1 MNTTRH
7 SIVPPVALLLTASLL
22 CASAGL
28 AAKEEYEQPGTLK
41 ASALLPA
48 ETLKGPNHQVQED
61 VQSDG
66 FLNIYAIDTNSGV
79 LKAVS
84 TAQANQYAAEV
95 EAAARMAE
103 LQSNEQFASGLESAA
118 STVVTGTTA
127 LLNDP
132 AGALSGAVTG
142 VGAMFG
148 RAQEAMASSGAQG
161 AGEDSAMAGL
171 SGFSKTKRE
180 YAYEFGVDV
189 YSRNPILQKQL
200 DAVAQAAFAGNIAA
214 KAAMMMVPGGAGIAL
229 SVTSSAATLNE
240 AFRDLPPVELR
251 KRSREKLAA
260 MGVNT
265 DIADLYLEN
274 AVFTPREQTLIVE
287 ALAAMAETENRG
299 AFIRHAVLTDN
310 ADLAYFRQRQAGM
323 YLGYHRSVEPLA
335 RFVAAGKVA
344 VGQKKDGTI
353 VFCAPLDH
361 LYWTPGI
368 GAFVELLEADLKA
381 IPDVKGKELWLGGTL
396 SKTARKELE
405 ARGWTVKEGSEAK
418 LLASR

>member
-1 MNTTRH
+1 MNTTFRPARL
-7 SIVPPVALLLTASLL
+7 SLAFLAAASLL
-22 CASAGL
+22 PTFTV
-28 AAKEEYEQPGTLK
+28 AAEKYEQPGTLK

-48 ETLKGPNHQVQED
+48 DTLKGPNHQVQEE

-66 FLNIYAIDTNSGV
+66 FLDIYAIDTSSGV

-84 TAQANQYAAEV
+84 TAQAKQYAAEV
-95 EAAARMAE
+95 EAAARMAQ
-103 LQSNEQFASGLESAA
+103 LQGDEQFAAGLQSTAG
-118 STVVTGTTA
+118 TVVTGTTA

-148 RAQEAMASSGAQG
+148 RAQEALASSGTKG
-161 AGEDSAMAGL
+161 AGEDSAMADL

-189 YSRNPILQKQL
+189 YSRNPVLQKQL
-200 DAVAQAAFAGNIAA
+200 DAVAEAAFAGNIAA

-229 SVTSSAATLNE
+229 SVTSGAATLNE
-240 AFRDLPPVELR
+240 AFRDLPPAELR
-251 KRSREKLAA
+251 KRNREKLAA
-260 MGVNT
+260 MGVNA
-265 DIADLYLEN
+265 DIAELYIEN

-287 ALAAMAETENRG
+287 ALDRMPETENRG
-299 AFIRHAVLTDN
+299 AYIRHAVLTDN
-310 ADLAYFRQRQAGM
+310 ADLAYFRPRQAGM

-335 RFVAAGKVA
+335 RFVSVGKVA

-368 GAFVELLEADLKA
+368 GAFVELFEADLKSV
-381 IPDVKGKELWLGGTL
+381 PDVKGKEIWLGGTL
-396 SKTARKELE
+396 SEMARKELE
-405 ARGWTVKEGSEAK
+405 ARGWTVKESSEAT
-418 LLASR
+418 LLAAG

>member
-1 MNTTRH
+1 MNTSH
-7 SIVPPVALLLTASLL
+7 PSILRNIALLFAACLL
-22 CASAGL
+22 PAGQASA
-28 AAKEEYEQPGTLK
+28 AEAYEQPGSMK
-41 ASALLPA
+41 ASDLLPA
-48 ETLKGPNHQVQED
+48 ETLKGPNHQVQEE

-84 TAQANQYAAEV
+84 TAQAKQYAAEV
-95 EAAARMAE
+95 EAAARMAA
-103 LQSNEQFASGLESAA
+103 LQSDEQFASGLQSTA

-148 RAQEAMASSGAQG
+148 RAQEAMASSGTKG

-171 SGFSKTKRE
+171 SGYSKTKRE
-180 YAYEFGVDV
+180 YAYEFGVDA
-189 YSRNPILQKQL
+189 YSRNPVLQKQL
-200 DAVAQAAFAGNIAA
+200 NAVAEAAFAGNIAA
-214 KAAMMMVPGGAGIAL
+214 KAALMMVPGGAGVAL
-229 SVTSSAATLNE
+229 SVTSSTATLNE

-251 KRSREKLAA
+251 KRNREKLAA
-260 MGVNT
+260 MGVNA
-265 DIADLYLEN
+265 DIAELYIEN

-287 ALAAMAETENRG
+287 SLSAMAGTENRG
-299 AFIRHAVLTDN
+299 AYIRHAVLTDN

-335 RFVAAGKVA
+335 RFVAVGRVA
-344 VGQKKDGTI
+344 AGQKKDGTV

-361 LYWTPGI
+361 LYWTPAI
-368 GAFVELLEADLKA
+368 GAFVDLFESDLQSV
-381 IPDVKGKELWLGGTL
+381 PDVKGKELWLGGTL
-396 SKTARKELE
+396 SKMARKELE
-405 ARGWTVKEGSEAK
+405 ARGWTVKEGSEGQ
-418 LLASR
+418 LFASG

>member
-1 MNTTRH
+1 MNTMHR
-7 SIVPPVALLLTASLL
+7 SMLLPVALLIATCLAPISQT
-22 CASAGL
+22 L
-28 AAKEEYEQPGTLK
+28 AAGGYEQPGTMK

-48 ETLKGPNHQVQED
+48 DTLKGPNHQVQDE

-79 LKAVS
+79 LRAVS
-84 TAQANQYAAEV
+84 TAQAKQYAAEV
-95 EAAARMAE
+95 EAAARMAG
-103 LQSNEQFASGLESAA
+103 LQSNEQFASGLQSTA

-148 RAQEAMASSGAQG
+148 RAQEAMASSGAKG

-189 YSRNPILQKQL
+189 YSRNPVLQKQL

-214 KAAMMMVPGGAGIAL
+214 KAAMMMIPGGAGVAL
-229 SVTSSAATLNE
+229 SVTSSTATLNE

-251 KRSREKLAA
+251 KRNREKLAA
-260 MGVNT
+260 MGVNA
-265 DIADLYLEN
+265 DIAELYIEN

-287 ALAAMAETENRG
+287 ALDRMPEMENRG
-299 AFIRHAVLTDN
+299 AYIRHAVLTDN

-335 RFVAAGKVA
+335 RFVPVGKVA

-361 LYWTPGI
+361 LYWTPAI
-368 GAFVELLEADLKA
+368 GAFADLFEAELKA
-381 IPDVKGKELWLGGTL
+381 VPDVKGKEIWLGGTL

-405 ARGWTVKEGSEAK
+405 ARGWTVKEGSEGQ
-418 LLASR
+418 LLASG

>member
-1 MNTTRH
+1 MNTAFR
-7 SIVPPVALLLTASLL
+7 PAARLPLAFLVAASLVPMY
-22 CASAGL
+22 SV
-28 AAKEEYEQPGTLK
+28 AAEKYEQPGALK

-48 ETLKGPNHQVQED
+48 DTLKGPNHQVQEE

-79 LKAVS
+79 VRAVS
-84 TAQANQYAAEV
+84 TAQVKQYAAEV
-95 EAAARMAE
+95 EAAARMAQ
-103 LQSNEQFASGLESAA
+103 LQSNEQFAGGIQATA
-118 STVVTGTTA
+118 GTVVTGTTA

-148 RAQEAMASSGAQG
+148 RAQEALASSGAKG

-189 YSRNPILQKQL
+189 YSRNPVLQKQL
-200 DAVAQAAFAGNIAA
+200 DAVAEAAFAGNIAA
-214 KAAMMMVPGGAGIAL
+214 KAAMMMIPGGAGIAL
-229 SVTSSAATLNE
+229 SVTSGAATLNE

-251 KRSREKLAA
+251 KRNREKLAA
-260 MGVNT
+260 MGVNA
-265 DIADLYLEN
+265 DIAELYIEN

-287 ALAAMAETENRG
+287 ALYRMPETENRG
-299 AFIRHAVLTDN
+299 AYVRHAVLTDN

-335 RFVAAGKVA
+335 RFVSVGKVA

-361 LYWTPGI
+361 LYWTPSI
-368 GAFVELLEADLKA
+368 GAFVELFEADLMA
-381 IPDVKGKELWLGGTL
+381 VPDVKGKEIWLGGTL
-396 SKTARKELE
+396 SEMARKELE
-405 ARGWTVKEGSEAK
+405 ARGWTVKESSEAA
-418 LLASR
+418 LLAAG

>member
-1 MNTTRH
+1 MKTKSYPRRL
-7 SIVPPVALLLTASLL
+7 PLAFLAAASLVPIF
-22 CASAGL
+22 AL
-28 AAKEEYEQPGTLK
+28 AADKYEQPGTMK
-41 ASALLPA
+41 AAALLPA
-48 ETLKGPNHQVQED
+48 DTLKGPNHQVQEE

-84 TAQANQYAAEV
+84 TAQAKQYAAEV
-95 EAAARMAE
+95 EAAARMAA
-103 LQSNEQFASGLESAA
+103 LQSNEQFASGLESTAG
-118 STVVTGTTA
+118 TVVTGTTA

-148 RAQEAMASSGAQG
+148 RAQEALASSGARG

-200 DAVAQAAFAGNIAA
+200 DAVAQAAFAGSIAA
-214 KAAMMMVPGGAGIAL
+214 KAAMMMIPGGAGVAL
-229 SVTSSAATLNE
+229 SVTSSTATLNE

-251 KRSREKLAA
+251 KRNREKLAA
-260 MGVNT
+260 MGVN
-265 DIADLYLEN
+265 ADVAELYIEN

-287 ALAAMAETENRG
+287 ALDRMPETENRG
-299 AFIRHAVLTDN
+299 AYVRHAVLTDN

-335 RFVAAGKVA
+335 RFVSVGKVA

-361 LYWTPGI
+361 LYWTPAI
-368 GAFVELLEADLKA
+368 GAFVDLFEADLQTV
-381 IPDVKGKELWLGGTL
+381 PDVKGKEIWLGGTL
-396 SKTARKELE
+396 SKPARKELE
-405 ARGWTVKEGSEAK
+405 ARGWTVKEGSDAK
-418 LLASR
+418 LLAVR

>member
-1 MNTTRH
+1 MKTSHPSSLRT
-7 SIVPPVALLLTASLL
+7 VAVLVAASFLP
-22 CASAGL
+22 AGQAG
-28 AAKEEYEQPGTLK
+28 AAGEYEQPGTMM
-41 ASALLPA
+41 ASQLLPA
-48 ETLKGPNHQVQED
+48 ETLKGPNHQVQEE

-66 FLNIYAIDTNSGV
+66 FLNIYAIDTSSGV

-84 TAQANQYAAEV
+84 TAQARQYAAEV
-95 EAAARMAE
+95 EAAARMAT
-103 LQSNEQFASGLESAA
+103 LKSDEQFASGLQSTA

-132 AGALSGAVTG
+132 GGALSGAVTG

-148 RAQEAMASSGAQG
+148 RAQEALASSGAKG

-189 YSRNPILQKQL
+189 YSRNPVLQKQL
-200 DAVAQAAFAGNIAA
+200 DEVAQAAFAGNIAA
-214 KAAMMMVPGGAGIAL
+214 KAAMMMIPGGAGVAL
-229 SVTSSAATLNE
+229 SVTSSTATLNE

-251 KRSREKLAA
+251 KRNREKLTA
-260 MGVNT
+260 MGVNADVT
-265 DIADLYLEN
+265 DLYLEN

-287 ALAAMAETENRG
+287 ALAAMADTGDRG
-299 AFIRHAVLTDN
+299 AYIRHAVLTDN

-335 RFVAAGKVA
+335 RFVTVGKVA

-361 LYWTPGI
+361 LYWTPAI
-368 GAFVELLEADLKA
+368 GAFVELFESDLPSV
-381 IPDVKGKELWLGGTL
+381 PDVKGKELWLGGTL
-396 SKTARKELE
+396 SETARKELE

-418 LLASR
+418 LLALR